1 MFKGCFV
8 TGTDTGIGKTLG
20 SCVLLTALARHHA
33 KVVGMKPIA
42 SGLIPHE
49 GGWASEDALALRAAS
64 TLKVPPELD
73 NPISLPD
80 PLAPSGGRAGRP
92 AHRAALPGRALPDP
106 GGPGRRG
113 GGGGAGG
120 WYVPLNEQH
129 MMSDLAAALGLPVV
143 LVVGL
148 RLGCLNHAA
157 LSAEAIQ
164 ARGLTL
170 AGWVANRV
178 DPDMACQE
186 ENLAG

>member
-1 MFKGCFV
+1 
-8 TGTDTGIGKTLG
+8 
-20 SCVLLTALARHHA
+20 
-33 KVVGMKPIA
+33 VVVV
-42 SGLIPHE
+42 E
-49 GGWASEDALALRAAS
+49 
-64 TLKVPPELD
+64 
-73 NPISLPD
+73 
-80 PLAPSGGRAGRP
+80 
-92 AHRAALPGRALPDP
+92 
-106 GGPGRRG
+106 
-113 GGGGAGG
+113 GAGG